1 MNLRFAHVQKSL
13 SSAPV
18 QSCCPQRALFQVY
31 ISYSMQKGQASSCKM
46 YTRGEIF
53 IEICR
58 FLVKLQAFCR
68 ILTKPEASA
77 IFFTD
82 SGRKPDAQAEA
93 CFLHLCGAS
102 APVPAWWGC
111 RPPAKRRGQAPA
123 TWAWSPAGSRPY
135 QKSRFV
141 TALMT
146 SISVN
151 FETYSI
157 CADRA
162 QMKKLVFYCSL
173 LPIQ

>member
-93 CFLHLCGAS
+93 CFFHLCGAS
-102 APVPAWWGC
+102 APSARC
-111 RPPAKRRGQAPA
+111 ACARRGGPVQALPSYFCCYRRHEGVCLWLA
-123 TWAWSPAGSRPY
+123 SRADPFFIW
-135 QKSRFV
+135 QKEEAF
-141 TALMT
+141 L
-146 SISVN
+146 
-151 FETYSI
+151 
-157 CADRA
+157 
-162 QMKKLVFYCSL
+162 
-173 LPIQ
+173 

>member
-93 CFLHLCGAS
+93 CFFHLTTYSPRLSIPVDKTAFGHRKENGTWTSYRPLAAHP
-102 APVPAWWGC
+102 APVTDHS
-111 RPPAKRRGQAPA
+111 QA
-123 TWAWSPAGSRPY
+123 
-135 QKSRFV
+135 
-141 TALMT
+141 
-146 SISVN
+146 SV
-151 FETYSI
+151 S
-157 CADRA
+157 
-162 QMKKLVFYCSL
+162 
-173 LPIQ
+173 

>member
-18 QSCCPQRALFQVY
+18 QSCCPQRALFQFY

-46 YTRGEIF
+46 YIRGEIF
-53 IEICR
+53 MEICR

-93 CFLHLCGAS
+93 CFFICAEHLRPAHVRGA
-102 APVPAWWGC
+102 VGRF
-111 RPPAKRRGQAPA
+111 RPCHLNFLQTPRRGLPLACKP
-123 TWAWSPAGSRPY
+123 GRPLFIW
-135 QKSRFV
+135 QKEEAF
-141 TALMT
+141 L
-146 SISVN
+146 
-151 FETYSI
+151 
-157 CADRA
+157 
-162 QMKKLVFYCSL
+162 
-173 LPIQ
+173 

>member
-18 QSCCPQRALFQVY
+18 QSCCPQRTLFQVY

-53 IEICR
+53 MEICR

-93 CFLHLCGAS
+93 CFLHLRVVHVRGA
-102 APVPAWWGC
+102 
-111 RPPAKRRGQAPA
+111 
-123 TWAWSPAGSRPY
+123 AGRSRPCHLNFY
-135 QKSRFV
+135 RRHEGVCLWLASRAGPFFIWQKEEAF
-141 TALMT
+141 L
-146 SISVN
+146 
-151 FETYSI
+151 
-157 CADRA
+157 
-162 QMKKLVFYCSL
+162 
-173 LPIQ
+173 

>member
-46 YTRGEIF
+46 YIRGEIF
-53 IEICR
+53 MEICR

-82 SGRKPDAQAEA
+82 SGRKPGVRTEARILHPDGAFYPPLRLRSGAAQSPQGAFA
-93 CFLHLCGAS
+93 FCHLIFAAIDTTKGSAVGLQADWQASFLFFCGA
-102 APVPAWWGC
+102 
-111 RPPAKRRGQAPA
+111 
-123 TWAWSPAGSRPY
+123 
-135 QKSRFV
+135 V
-141 TALMT
+141 TGG
-146 SISVN
+146 N
-151 FETYSI
+151 
-157 CADRA
+157 R
-162 QMKKLVFYCSL
+162 
-173 LPIQ
+173 

>member
-18 QSCCPQRALFQVY
+18 QSCCPQRALFQFY

-46 YTRGEIF
+46 YIRGEIF
-53 IEICR
+53 MEICR

-102 APVPAWWGC
+102 APSVPCAC
-111 RPPAKRRGQAPA
+111 ARRARPCHLIFYRRHEGVCLWLA
-123 TWAWSPAGSRPY
+123 SRAGPFFIW
-135 QKSRFV
+135 QKEEAF
-141 TALMT
+141 L
-146 SISVN
+146 
-151 FETYSI
+151 
-157 CADRA
+157 
-162 QMKKLVFYCSL
+162 
-173 LPIQ
+173 

>member
-53 IEICR
+53 MEISR

-82 SGRKPDAQAEA
+82 SGTKPGVRTEARVLHPDGAFYPPLRLRSGAAQSPQGAFA
-93 CFLHLCGAS
+93 FCHLIFAAIDTTKGS
-102 APVPAWWGC
+102 AVG
-111 RPPAKRRGQAPA
+111 
-123 TWAWSPAGSRPY
+123 
-135 QKSRFV
+135 
-141 TALMT
+141 L
-146 SISVN
+146 
-151 FETYSI
+151 
-157 CADRA
+157 
-162 QMKKLVFYCSL
+162 
-173 LPIQ
+173 

>member
-53 IEICR
+53 MEICR

-93 CFLHLCGAS
+93 CFF
-102 APVPAWWGC
+102 P
-111 RPPAKRRGQAPA
+111 
-123 TWAWSPAGSRPY
+123 
-135 QKSRFV
+135 FV
-141 TALMT
+141 R
-146 SISVN
+146 SIR
-151 FETYSI
+151 SI
-157 CADRA
+157 CALRMCAARRA
-162 QMKKLVFYCSL
+162 GPGPAILIFYRRHEGVCLWLASRAGPFFIWQKEEAFL
-173 LPIQ
+173 